1 MDGVNTALS
10 SSDVSEESIAIE
22 PSRNPITR
30 SVRYCWD
37 KWIYPRV
44 IAPMKESNEPP
55 WFDARGVAIGL
66 IIGFIVPVGGQLVLI
81 TCLRLFMRFNSLL
94 AVAFSLVSNPFNF
107 LPLYYGYY
115 LLGSC
120 IIGESAN
127 VSRETFDTM
136 MLAVADSSHFGESWA
151 AFLNLSGDILVRWS
165 VAAVLLGITSSV
177 LGYMITY
184 RVKSR
189 MLMRRA
195 EQASSSD
202 DQPLQPDVPS

>member
-1 MDGVNTALS
+1 MS
-10 SSDVSEESIAIE
+10 SSDVSEESIAIQ
-22 PSRNPITR
+22 PARNPVTR
-30 SVRYCWD
+30 AARHCWD

-81 TCLRLFMRFNSLL
+81 TFLRFFVRFNSLL

-120 IIGESAN
+120 IIGASPN

-136 MLAVADSSHFGESWA
+136 MLGVADSGHFAESWA
-151 AFLNLSGDILVRWS
+151 AFLNLSGDILTRWS
-165 VAAVLLGITSSV
+165 VAAVLLGVSTSII
-177 LGYMITY
+177 GYLVTY
-184 RVKSR
+184 WIKKR
-189 MLMRRA
+189 MMNRRA
-195 EQASSSD
+195 ELASVSD
-202 DQPLQPDVPS
+202 NQPLQPPNPS